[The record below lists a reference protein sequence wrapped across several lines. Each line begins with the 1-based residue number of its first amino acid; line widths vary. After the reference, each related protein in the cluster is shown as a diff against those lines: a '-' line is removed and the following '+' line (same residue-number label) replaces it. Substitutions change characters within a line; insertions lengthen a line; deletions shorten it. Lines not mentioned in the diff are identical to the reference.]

1 MLAVGRGLMSEPKL
15 LVIDEPSAGLSPV
28 AVQELFETLRLVH
41 LSGVSLLLVEQNV
54 TFSLKLADRV
64 HIMHRGQIVYEGSVA
79 NLDTEKVATYL
90 GVGRLLSS
98 SVLRT
103 ASTHDAPAGSERR
116 LAQEGVR

>member
-64 HIMHRGQIVYEGSVA
+64 HIMQRGQIVYEGSVA

-90 GVGRLLSS
+90 GVGRLLST

-103 ASTHDAPAGSERR
+103 ASTHDVPAGSERR
-116 LAQEGVR
+116 LAQEGVS